1 MLFYPVYSECD
12 CVSRLGRTRL
22 RPAEEP
28 FVGYVV
34 DRREPVGDTGCG
46 DESWTRSKRLANT
59 SAANSVPKVNRHED
73 SMFVMIVFVRMGSY
87 RLASSHRPI
96 AVIDAEN
103 SAARSRIVTLRI
115 ISFLMR
121 FPDVSTLS
129 FQFLD
134 APTNCGHEP
143 PSIRPDTR
151 MCAREGTHLSTSIS
165 RLLFSQIRVDSC
177 LWLLAPP
184 VR

>member
-1 MLFYPVYSECD
+1 MLFYPVYTECD

-22 RPAEEP
+22 RPADEP
-28 FVGYVV
+28 FADYVV
-34 DRREPVGDTGCG
+34 DRREPSGDTECG
-46 DESWTRSKRLANT
+46 DESWTLSKRLANT

-73 SMFVMIVFVRMGSY
+73 SVFVMIVFVPYGLVSIG
-87 RLASSHRPI
+87 LSHRPI
-96 AVIDAEN
+96 VVIEAEN

-134 APTNCGHEP
+134 APH
-143 PSIRPDTR
+143 
-151 MCAREGTHLSTSIS
+151 
-165 RLLFSQIRVDSC
+165 
-177 LWLLAPP
+177 
-184 VR
+184 